1 MYNYCIIFYVC
12 NFGVCN
18 KSRNLKKQ
26 CISMSLIL
34 AWLHLFRLAMWEI
47 QNQSSKEM
55 NHHVFIRFPWSWIP
69 FQHFSQTTHNC
80 KNEWLSR
87 ILTTM
92 WRDIAIEK
100 ATIPLP
106 RYLWDGIY
114 ENIKMVYF
122 LLISDRVFTISPSYI
137 RNTTTSNIIN
147 FHFNNTIISFECHSN
162 NCILPLPLH
171 GLKALK
177 WIIQPF
183 SLSFESYYLHAYCT
197 EKEAD

>member
-1 MYNYCIIFYVC
+1 
-12 NFGVCN
+12 
-18 KSRNLKKQ
+18 
-26 CISMSLIL
+26 MSLIL

-55 NHHVFIRFPWSWIP
+55 NHHVFIRFPWSWIS
-69 FQHFSQTTHNC
+69 FQHFTQTKHNC

-114 ENIKMVYF
+114 ESIKMVYI
-122 LLISDRVFTISPSYI
+122 LLISDRVLNHTYSGTIGLLCFLFNHI
-137 RNTTTSNIIN
+137 RVG
-147 FHFNNTIISFECHSN
+147 
-162 NCILPLPLH
+162 LPYH
-171 GLKALK
+171 HH
-177 WIIQPF
+177 I
-183 SLSFESYYLHAYCT
+183 
-197 EKEAD
+197 

>member
-1 MYNYCIIFYVC
+1 
-12 NFGVCN
+12 
-18 KSRNLKKQ
+18 
-26 CISMSLIL
+26 MSLIL

-69 FQHFSQTTHNC
+69 FQHFSQTKHNC

-92 WRDIAIEK
+92 WRDITIAK
-100 ATIPLP
+100 ATIPLLC
-106 RYLWDGIY
+106 YLWDDIHKTLKWYTFYIIGLSY
-114 ENIKMVYF
+114 NHNISEIQLRQK
-122 LLISDRVFTISPSYI
+122 LLIFIS
-137 RNTTTSNIIN
+137 IIP
-147 FHFNNTIISFECHSN
+147 ISFKYHSN

-183 SLSFESYYLHAYCT
+183 SLSFESYYLHAYYT
-197 EKEAD
+197 AKEAD